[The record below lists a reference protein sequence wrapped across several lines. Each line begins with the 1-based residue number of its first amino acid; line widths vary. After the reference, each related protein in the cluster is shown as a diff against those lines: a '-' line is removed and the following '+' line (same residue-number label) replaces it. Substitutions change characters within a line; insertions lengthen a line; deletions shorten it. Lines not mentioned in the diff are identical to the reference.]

1 MAEIYNIS
9 DWNYKN
15 WIGTGGTRDK
25 NFVENPADG
34 KVYFFK
40 ESIERYPSEFWS
52 EIISSKIGKH
62 LGFDVLDYNTGIVGV
77 TLGCICESMIDQTS
91 EELEHGINLLKE
103 KIPNFKLTDRPKIG
117 FDQVELSLEN
127 YNGFINKFI
136 EMLVFDAIIGNQD
149 RHSENWAIIRSLDV
163 ESIDIN
169 KKKLIQRILNMYRK
183 YDLRLDS
190 MPFKRFFM
198 KYMNKA
204 ELVNTRF
211 APIYDSGSSLGR
223 DIDETRIDEYLSTDS
238 KIRKYIDKGKSEI
251 RWTEKEDKINH
262 FEIIEKVKQ
271 KHHQKVIDTINNV
284 LKIYKKEDIKNII
297 NNIDNKASENI
308 KETKLSLQR
317 KELIIKFIDLRI
329 ERLKEILK

>member
-1 MAEIYNIS
+1 
-9 DWNYKN
+9 
-15 WIGTGGTRDK
+15 
-25 NFVENPADG
+25 
-34 KVYFFK
+34 
-40 ESIERYPSEFWS
+40 
-52 EIISSKIGKH
+52 
-62 LGFDVLDYNTGIVGV
+62 
-77 TLGCICESMIDQTS
+77 
-91 EELEHGINLLKE
+91 
-103 KIPNFKLTDRPKIG
+103 
-117 FDQVELSLEN
+117 
-127 YNGFINKFI
+127 
-136 EMLVFDAIIGNQD
+136 
-149 RHSENWAIIRSLDV
+149 
-163 ESIDIN
+163 
-169 KKKLIQRILNMYRK
+169 MYRK